1 MDWRLKMFCKR
12 MQISNCKHARKLTAA
27 VAGILILIFCA
38 PGLLAQKK
46 KKLKAAPEGTPVLWQ
61 EPMDIASR
69 DLFLGPGGEAMKP
82 DLTNVTFIAN
92 ETRGYS
98 KRYRVRDGSGRE
110 WIVKISKES
119 QPDA

>member
-1 MDWRLKMFCKR
+1 MFCKR

-38 PGLLAQKK
+38 PSLLAQKK

-82 DLTNVTFIAN
+82 LL
-92 ETRGYS
+92 
-98 KRYRVRDGSGRE
+98 
-110 WIVKISKES
+110 WIEEAEGGV
-119 QPDA
+119 